1 MQGQR
6 MTAATLFSG
15 IGAPEVAMPEWDWI
29 WHAEIEKFPVAVMAA
44 RHPQSVNLG
53 DVTAD
58 DFVDRAL
65 AIGRPD
71 VVIFGSPCQSY
82 SVAGQRLGL
91 ADPRGNIALVALS
104 LLARIAPRWFVF
116 ENVPGLLSSQSGG
129 LWDFGVFLGAV
140 QECGYQC
147 AWASLDA
154 QFFGLAQRRERV
166 FVVGHAS
173 DWRRAAAVLLEPE
186 SLCGHPPT
194 RGEARE
200 DVTGTLGARSGRSVG
215 AQDAEA
221 GLMIPEAPP
230 ISLCLNAGAMGRI
243 DAESETLI
251 LIGGAFDEPTPIQS
265 VATVREKKQNG
276 IGIGRPGDPM
286 FTVTARDQHAVAH
299 SLRADGFDASEDGTG
314 RGTPLVAVCDPNQ
327 VTSKGNRSQ
336 PTPEL
341 SHTLPAKGNS
351 PIAFTMKDY
360 GGDAGDISPT
370 LRSGGHDK
378 SHANGGVMPAVAY
391 AIWSH
396 ASCADGDQTNR
407 SHVSGGPVGMNI
419 SEELAYAVRAG
430 RAQSVATLG
439 VRRLMPVE
447 CERLQGLPDGYT
459 AIPYRGKPA
468 ADGPRYKAIGNSM
481 AVTVVQWIL
490 TRLER
495 VHHQSPRAPGLHAK
509 RVG

>member
-251 LIGGAFDEPTPIQS
+251 
-265 VATVREKKQNG
+265 
-276 IGIGRPGDPM
+276 
-286 FTVTARDQHAVAH
+286 H
-299 SLRADGFDASEDGTG
+299 
-314 RGTPLVAVCDPNQ
+314 Q

-360 GGDAGDISPT
+360 GGDAGYISPT